1 MLEQKRDTLKAGQG
15 LATDLATGG
24 VMTAPVVAVV
34 NASDGNSY
42 WGLSNGRILKRTSGG
57 LEFSIYRCRRLTNRY
72 GRVGK

>member
-1 MLEQKRDTLKAGQG
+1 MLDKKRDTLKAGQG

-57 LEFSIYRCRRLTNRY
+57 LEPSLHRSRWRINRN
-72 GRVGK
+72 GRMGK